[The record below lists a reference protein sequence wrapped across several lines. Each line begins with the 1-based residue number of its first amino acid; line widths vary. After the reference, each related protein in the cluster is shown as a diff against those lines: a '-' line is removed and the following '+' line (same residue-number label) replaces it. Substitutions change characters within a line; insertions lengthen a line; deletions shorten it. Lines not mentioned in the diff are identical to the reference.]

1 MAYIYMPL
9 FFSFMGIGIVYAA
22 AYPLIKTV
30 TSAASL
36 FILDKEPTFEETGT
50 TIETPVNIEENDS
63 NTINFSDIQLPGNH
77 DVIGSISCE
86 RIGLIA
92 DFYYGDDSYCLDR
105 GAGMYTG
112 SQIPGRGKPILI
124 AGHST
129 TVFSA
134 FQDAQVGD
142 EIIIKTY
149 YGEFHYNVTDIQI
162 YQKDNCIFDLEQDNE
177 QLIMY
182 TCYPFGIFTP
192 VDHRMFVYAEKISG
206 PTLVDN

>member
-1 MAYIYMPL
+1 MPL
-9 FFSFMGIGIVYAA
+9 FFSLIGIGIVYVAA
-22 AYPLIKTV
+22 SPLIKTV

-36 FILDKEPTFEETGT
+36 FILDKEPTFKEEGV
-50 TIETPVNIEENDS
+50 TIETPVDVVENSESDD
-63 NTINFSDIQLPGNH
+63 TVNFSDIEYPSNH

-86 RIGLIA
+86 RIGLMA
-92 DFYYGDDSYCLDR
+92 NLYYGDDSYCLDR

-112 SQIPGRGKPILI
+112 SKIPGRGKPTLI

-129 TVFSA
+129 TVFNP

-142 EIIIKTY
+142 EIIINTY

-162 YQKDNCIFDLEQDNE
+162 YQKDNCIFDLEQDKE

-192 VDHRMFVYAEKISG
+192 VDHRMFVYADKISG
-206 PTLVDN
+206 PTIVEN